1 MEAAFGQSKSTQNA
15 NVKSAGQKEIE
26 ASMKE
31 AQKAI
36 AELDPETKKMMDS
49 MGIKIP
55 DMKQG
60 EKIAI
65 TFDGK
70 WVAFSTKA
78 TNLGVPAS
86 IIVMNTMKSGSN
98 KVVSSV
104 VGSSVGRPPISQ
116 SGSYVVFGIGG
127 KLDSKFQSSGIFAN

>member
-1 MEAAFGQSKSTQNA
+1 
-15 NVKSAGQKEIE
+15 
-26 ASMKE
+26 MKE

-36 AELDPETKKMMDS
+36 DELDHETKKMMDS

-60 EKIAI
+60 EKITI

-78 TNLGVPAS
+78 TNLGVTAS
-86 IIVMNTMKSGSN
+86 IIVMNNMKSGSN

-104 VGSSVGRPPISQ
+104 FGSSVGRPPISQ

-127 KLDSKFQSSGIFAN
+127 KLDSKLQSFGIFAN

>member
-36 AELDPETKKMMDS
+36 YELDPETKKMMDS

-55 DMKQG
+55 YMKQG

-78 TNLGVPAS
+78 TNLGVLAS
-86 IIVMNTMKSGSN
+86 IIVMNNMKSGSN

-104 VGSSVGRPPISQ
+104 VGSSVGRPPIS
-116 SGSYVVFGIGG
+116 
-127 KLDSKFQSSGIFAN
+127 

>member
-1 MEAAFGQSKSTQNA
+1 LQDVFVYNMSKDSVVIASVNAAGKPGDADSP
-15 NVKSAGQKEIE
+15 IE
-26 ASMKE
+26 
-31 AQKAI
+31 
-36 AELDPETKKMMDS
+36 
-49 MGIKIP
+49 
-55 DMKQG
+55 QG

-86 IIVMNTMKSGSN
+86 NIVMHNMKSGVN

-104 VGSSVGRPPISQ
+104 VGSSVGRPSISY

-127 KLDSKFQSSGIFAN
+127 KIDSRFQSSGIFANFTGLGPCRFCPE